1 MVWVCILPGKKFFLR
16 GALNQTQSKSKF
28 EKHVSCS
35 EDLHKN
41 KSQNE
46 TLKTRIRLIIS
57 YHRGAP
63 NVSSITKKH
72 WSILEINDN
81 LSTSFENTLLTCFK
95 QISYLGELTGSNE
108 YAKVKWR
115 RDRLNKLKWDN
126 VEHARADGTHFV
138 AIK

>member
-1 MVWVCILPGKKFFLR
+1 MSLHFTNFSKFFLR

-46 TLKTRIRLIIS
+46 TLKTRIRLVIS

-72 WSILEINDN
+72 WSILQINDN
-81 LSTSFENTLLTCFK
+81 LSTSFENRLDMF
-95 QISYLGELTGSNE
+95 QANIIS
-108 YAKVKWR
+108 WR
-115 RDRLNKLKWDN
+115 TDW
-126 VEHARADGTHFV
+126 
-138 AIK
+138 